1 MEKQI
6 YDEKTGLMYELRGE
20 QYYPMLKAPE
30 MDMEAIG
37 VWGYRRFQYLRDS
50 KRAILAGMQMAGTL
64 EAHLIE
70 TNQRAEQMYSLLVK
84 QYAAIERVNEELK
97 KHNQMQW
104 VGTMNNIH
112 ERVTEVINNE
122 LIYV

>member
-37 VWGYRRFQYLRDS
+37 VWGYRRFQYLRES

-70 TNQRAEQMYSLLVK
+70 TNRRAEEMYYLLVK
-84 QYAAIERVNEELK
+84 QYTAIERVNEELK
-97 KHNQMQW
+97 RQN
-104 VGTMNNIH
+104 
-112 ERVTEVINNE
+112 
-122 LIYV
+122 